1 MYMLMHLKLRRILL
15 AFNSH
20 NNKTV
25 YKFDKWFETK
35 SSVFAA
41 FSYKG
46 IGVLSDTYI
55 NLQCHSK

>member
-1 MYMLMHLKLRRILL
+1 MYMLMHLKLRRILF

-41 FSYKG
+41 FRYKG
-46 IGVLSDTYI
+46 IGVLSNT
-55 NLQCHSK
+55 